1 MRKSENLKEFYNR
14 IHYSAEEQLNISNPH
29 INVFERSSCMGA
41 LPYSRRDY
49 YKVTLVIGKGQLDYA
64 DKTIQIHKP
73 VLMFSNPMIPYTWQS
88 SSDNQSGWF
97 CIFNESF
104 VKQRDEILSE
114 LPAFQLGHEKVYYPD
129 TSTVMEISDLFRKM
143 MKENESNYEYKQD
156 ILRNYLHLIVHYVLK
171 TAPATNYEKPN
182 DSSARIT
189 KLFLE
194 LLERQF
200 PINYPQYKLRLKS
213 ANDYAI
219 HLSVHP
225 NHLNRALKQQT
236 GKTTTEHI
244 SNRIIIEAK
253 ALLLHTDWTIADIAY
268 GLGFEYPAYFNNFYK
283 KLTGITPRQARTTVV

>member
-14 IHYSAEEQLNISNPH
+14 IHYSAREQLNISKPH
-29 INVFERSSCMGA
+29 INVFERSCCMGT

-49 YKVTLVIGKGQLDYA
+49 YKVTLVIGEGQLEYA
-64 DKTIQIHKP
+64 DKNIHIERP

-88 SSDNQSGWF
+88 LSDKQSGWF

-104 VKQRDEILSE
+104 IKQRDEILSE

-129 TSTVMEISDLFRKM
+129 EIAVQEISDLFKKM
-143 MKENESNYEYKQD
+143 MKENESSYDYKQD
-156 ILRNYLHLIVHYVLK
+156 ILRNYLHLIIHYVLK
-171 TAPATNYEKPN
+171 TAPATNYEKPL

-200 PINYPQYKLRLKS
+200 PIDSPLYQLRMKS
-213 ANDYAI
+213 ANDYATY
-219 HLSVHP
+219 LSIHP

-244 SNRIIIEAK
+244 SNRILIEANE
-253 ALLLHTDWTIADIAY
+253 LLVHTDWTIADIAY

-283 KLTGITPRQARTTVV
+283 KQTGITPRQARIKIV